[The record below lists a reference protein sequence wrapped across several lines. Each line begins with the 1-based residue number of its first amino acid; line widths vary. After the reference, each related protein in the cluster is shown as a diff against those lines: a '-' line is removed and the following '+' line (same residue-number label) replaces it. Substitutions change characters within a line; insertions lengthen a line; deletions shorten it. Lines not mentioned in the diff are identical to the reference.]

1 MYEAEQTGE
10 ASFDSALGAWV
21 LTSYADVS
29 AALRNPRLS
38 VSGTSA
44 DGDAAHVAVREAAA
58 HALSPARLA
67 AWRAEVEASARV
79 LTERLPVGVPVDLV
93 GAFARPWSVTVAVRA
108 TGAPPADA
116 ERLDRLAREVFLA
129 AAYATDSGF
138 QPRAQ
143 AAVAKLASSF
153 PGAGASAD
161 VQTYVALSQTL
172 PCFLANA
179 WLELFRRS
187 DEADRLRLQP
197 ELMPKAV
204 EELLR
209 HASPARAVFRR
220 ALAEMSIGRA
230 SVAPGDRVILM
241 LSAANHDPAQF
252 PEPGRLER
260 PPRRRGAPGVR
271 QRSALL
277 FRCAVDPHGGR
288 GSDGRAAQHDERGR
302 TGWRGGVDRRIRNP
316 SAGIASGGAATRA
329 PRPLTVDC
337 VTGLLDLSF
346 QFLLVVRLCSHRTG
360 RGELA
365 ADERGCRRRRRISPR
380 AVHNIGCTER
390 PLR

>member
-1 MYEAEQTGE
+1 MDKAEQPG
-10 ASFDSALGAWV
+10 AARFDSALGAWV

-29 AALRNPRLS
+29 AALRDPRLS

-44 DGDAAHVAVREAAA
+44 DGDAAHVALREAAV

-67 AWRAEVEASARV
+67 AWRAEAEASARV
-79 LTERLPVGVPVDLV
+79 LTERLPAGVPVDLV
-93 GAFARPWSVTVAVRA
+93 GTFARPWSVTLAVRA
-108 TGAPPADA
+108 AGAPPADT

-129 AAYATDSGF
+129 AASATDSGF

-143 AAVAKLASSF
+143 AAVAELASSF
-153 PGAGASAD
+153 PGAGASAG

-172 PCFLANA
+172 PCFLANG

-187 DEADRLRLQP
+187 DEADRLRAQP

-230 SVAPGDRVILM
+230 RIAPGDRVILR

-252 PEPGRLER
+252 PEPGRLDV
-260 PPRRRGAPGVR
+260 RRDAAGHLAFGRGAHYCPGAPLIRMAVAVATD
-271 QRSALL
+271 ALL
-277 FRCAVDPHGGR
+277 SMMSAVELAGEVEWIGGF
-288 GSDGRAAQHDERGR
+288 A
-302 TGWRGGVDRRIRNP
+302 I
-316 SAGIASGGAATRA
+316 RA
-329 PRPLTVDC
+329 PASLPVVLRREQ
-337 VTGLLDLSF
+337 LDHS
-346 QFLLVVRLCSHRTG
+346 SST
-360 RGELA
+360 A
-365 ADERGCRRRRRISPR
+365 
-380 AVHNIGCTER
+380 
-390 PLR
+390 